1 MPHNFQTE
9 YVDSCHSA
17 VSAMR
22 LLSNPDPRYEESP
35 SEFRDI
41 SAIYAVSCQIHLEL
55 LWPRTQ

>member
-1 MPHNFQTE
+1 MSHNFQKE
-9 YVDSCHSA
+9 YADSCHS

-22 LLSNPDPRYEESP
+22 LLSNPDPRYVESP